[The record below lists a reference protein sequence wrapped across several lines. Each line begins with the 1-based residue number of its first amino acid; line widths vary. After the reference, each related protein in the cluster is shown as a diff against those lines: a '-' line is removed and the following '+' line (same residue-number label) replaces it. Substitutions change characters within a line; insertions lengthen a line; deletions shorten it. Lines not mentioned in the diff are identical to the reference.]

1 MVTKRAT
8 LKDIAREAGVGS
20 ATVDRVLNERGN
32 VSIEAAERVL
42 VAARLLNIRRV
53 LPARYRRTLRVEILL
68 ARPELPL
75 IERMGSEFAK
85 LSHRVD
91 RSLIIQRT
99 GLKTDAPEL
108 MAGHIE
114 RAQADGIV
122 LYAQSHPA
130 IEVAIDR
137 AAAAGK
143 AVITMISDIPRSGR
157 LAYAGIDNAAAGR
170 TAAFLIGRMVAGGG
184 HLVVLCNH
192 FSFQSHEARV
202 GALVASLELDPGRF
216 TIEVVEGGDD
226 NDLSERRLR
235 AALVRRPDTVAIYN
249 AGAANRGVAAALAA
263 RGPLVFIGHELTQ
276 HTRSML
282 QSGVMTMVIDQNP
295 EHQARFALDVL
306 LHHFGGAE
314 IPGLRPPY
322 ESQTPITIFGP
333 EYLPA
338 A

>member
-1 MVTKRAT
+1 MVIKRAT

-32 VSIEAAERVL
+32 VSVEVAERVL
-42 VAARLLNIRRV
+42 AAARALNIRRV

-91 RSLIIQRT
+91 RSVIIQRT
-99 GLKTDAPEL
+99 RLKTEAPEL

-130 IEVAIDR
+130 IEAAIDR
-137 AAAAGK
+137 ASAAGK
-143 AVITMISDIPRSGR
+143 AVVTMISDIPGSGR
-157 LAYAGIDNAAAGR
+157 LAYAGIDNVAAGR

-192 FSFQSHEARV
+192 FLFQSHEARV
-202 GALVASLELDPGRF
+202 AGFVASLEREPGRF

-235 AALVRRPDTVAIYN
+235 ATLARRPDTVAIYN

-263 RGPLVFIGHELTQ
+263 RGPLVFVGHELTPY
-276 HTRSML
+276 TRPML

-306 LHHFGGAE
+306 MHHSGHAE
-314 IPGLRPPY
+314 IPDLQEPY
-322 ESQTPITIFGP
+322 ESRTPITIFGP

>member
-1 MVTKRAT
+1 MKRAT

-20 ATVDRVLNERGN
+20 AIVDRVLNERGN
-32 VSIEAAERVL
+32 VSVEVAERVL
-42 VAARLLNIRRV
+42 AAAQALNIGRV
-53 LPARYRRTLRVEILL
+53 LPAPYRRTLRVEILL

-91 RSLIIQRT
+91 RSVIIQRT
-99 GLKTDAPEL
+99 RLKTDAPEL

-122 LYAQSHPA
+122 LYAQSHPE
-130 IEVAIDR
+130 IEAAIDR
-137 AAAAGK
+137 ATAAGR
-143 AVITMISDIPRSGR
+143 AVVTMISDIPRSGR

-184 HLVVLCNH
+184 HLIVLCNH

-202 GALVASLELDPGRF
+202 GGLLASLEREPARF
-216 TIEVVEGGDD
+216 TVEVVEGGDD

-235 AALVRRPDTVAIYN
+235 AALARQPDTVAIYN
-249 AGAANRGVAAALAA
+249 AGAANRGVAGALAD
-263 RGPLVFIGHELTQ
+263 RRRLVFIGHELTRY
-276 HTRSML
+276 TRPML

-295 EHQARFALDVL
+295 EHQAPFALDVL
-306 LHHFGGAE
+306 MHHFGHAE
-314 IPGLRPPY
+314 IPDLRPPY
-322 ESQTPITIFGP
+322 GSRTPITIFGP

-338 A
+338 L